1 MGEVHFTCHVLDSY
15 NEVVHEYFI
24 RNNFIGAPDSSDIL
38 KGANDIVVHGS
49 TMKCQ
54 SNQLGSNFCDTIELY
69 IYYYICEKST
79 NS

>member
-1 MGEVHFTCHVLDSY
+1 MHFTRHVLDSY
-15 NEVVHEYFI
+15 NEVVHEYFV
-24 RNNFIGAPDSSDIL
+24 RNNFIGAPDSDIL

-69 IYYYICEKST
+69 YYICEKST